1 MALRR
6 RGFGLAIPTLAEAW
20 GLDVVKERSF
30 LLMTTVRFGGYLAV
44 DWALMTEVIPLASSG
59 RFMGLAN
66 VANSLAT
73 PVGLVFAGI
82 TIDYFT
88 RAGNIDTGPRAG
100 VALGI
105 PMLIGAAI
113 ILIGV
118 RPRRDPR
125 LAVPAAA

>member
-1 MALRR
+1 
-6 RGFGLAIPTLAEAW
+6 
-20 GLDVVKERSF
+20 
-30 LLMTTVRFGGYLAV
+30 
-44 DWALMTEVIPLASSG
+44 MTEVIPLASSG

-73 PVGLVFAGI
+73 PLGMVFAGI

-88 RAGNIDTGPRAG
+88 RTGNIDMGPRVG

-113 ILIGV
+113 VLVGV
-118 RPRRDPR
+118 HPRRDPR
-125 LAVPAAA
+125 LAAAAA